1 MEKYIT
7 KKEMFSILDNA
18 PADVDK
24 VKLLQKYKENG
35 YKIEGYNDQPDPMTG
50 SKDATFQ
57 ATGNEGIIGG
67 TAKAIGNVPSSAVG
81 LVKNIGTAILN
92 PIDTIKS
99 IGSVI
104 KGTGA
109 KLAETA
115 IEDTGIGQKLME
127 KQNEKRIQAGM
138 EPFKTDASGK
148 LQVPET
154 PDLQA
159 INAVGKFISDRYGS
173 IDKLKETVIEDP
185 VGVLA
190 DLATVISGGA
200 GAVSKVGDVSKIA
213 EISNVGS
220 KLSKISQ
227 AVEPINAISKT
238 SSKIG
243 NAIADTTVGRITKD
257 IIPTSTDMQ
266 RSQVTKALDLT
277 QGDLAT
283 ISKKTGND
291 VTDFIVS
298 KGLIKETPEAVAD
311 SLNELRKTTKE
322 TRNAEIAKV
331 SPFTAY
337 GESEIPFVYSGLQE
351 IRKGVDGVAGLED
364 EIAKIDKLLT
374 KKQLSLQDIQLAK
387 DLIDENSAIYSKLGD
402 VKSSAT
408 SRGLDKLRKSTKEF
422 IENEV
427 DRLSSGQVD
436 IRQLNNDIQTSYA
449 IEDAINTRST
459 RDLTRQKVSLSD
471 SVVLFGGGATFN
483 PAIGVGL
490 YITKKVI
497 ESPTFRLKF
506 VQALNSQPIKT
517 VKKVVNE
524 IKNKNVSPETQKLLN
539 DIASEVMKNKAV
551 IESGSA
557 MIDKSKSETQK

>member
-35 YKIEGYNDQPDPMTG
+35 YKIEGYNDQPEPMTG
-50 SKDATFQ
+50 LKEATFQ

-81 LVKNIGTAILN
+81 LIKSVGTAILN

-99 IGSVI
+99 IGSII

-115 IEDTGIGQKLME
+115 IEDTTVGQKLLE
-127 KQNEKRIQAGM
+127 KQNEKRIQVGM

-173 IDKLKETVIEDP
+173 VDKLRETVIEDP

-200 GAVSKVGDVSKIA
+200 GAISKVGDVSKIA
-213 EISNVGS
+213 EISNIGS
-220 KLSKISQ
+220 KLSKVSQ
-227 AVEPINAISKT
+227 AIEPINAISKT

-243 NAIADTTVGRITKD
+243 NTIADTTIGRITKD

-277 QGDLAT
+277 QGDLAN

-291 VTDFIVS
+291 VTDFIIS
-298 KGLIKETPEAVAD
+298 NDLLKATPEDVAQ
-311 SLNELRKTTKE
+311 SLNDFRKAQKDLK
-322 TRNAEIAKV
+322 ASEIAKV
-331 SPFTAY
+331 TNIYTPEQVPSVMQALDTIIAD
-337 GESEIPFVYSGLQE
+337 I
-351 IRKGVDGVAGLED
+351 DGVAGLEK
-364 EIAKIDKLLT
+364 EVANMRAIRGQKT
-374 KKQLSLQDIQLAK
+374 LSLSDIQDAQY
-387 DLIDENSAIYSKLGD
+387 LIDENSNIYSKIGD
-402 VKSSAT
+402 TKSSSTA
-408 SRGLDKLRKSTKEF
+408 RGLDKLRNDSKVF
-422 IENEV
+422 IEDEV
-427 DRLSSGQVD
+427 TKATNGKTNIKD
-436 IRQLNNDIQTSYA
+436 INNKIQTSYS
-449 IEDAINTRST
+449 IEDSINTRST
-459 RDLTRQKVSLSD
+459 RDLTRQKISLSD

-490 YITKKVI
+490 YITKKII

-506 VQALNSQPIKT
+506 VQTLNSQPIKT
-517 VKKVVNE
+517 IQKVVTE
-524 IKNKNVSPETQKLLN
+524 IKNKNVSLETQKLLN

-551 IESGSA
+551 IESSSA
-557 MIDKSKSETQK
+557 MLDKSKSETQK